1 MKQPVTLQTAQFET
15 KLGSMIAIADDAGLY
30 MLEFMEYRHLDRE
43 MASIRKTLHANIEPG
58 ESKIIDCVKAELD
71 QYFAGNSLVFKTPVH
86 LTGTAFQNNVWE
98 QLQKIPA
105 GETRSYLDLAKAL
118 HKPTAFRA
126 VAQANGANPLVLIVP
141 CHRVINTNG
150 ALGGYSC
157 GLERKQWLLE
167 HEKTMASLRQ

>member
-1 MKQPVTLQTAQFET
+1 MQQQIILQTAQFET
-15 KLGSMIAIADDAGLY
+15 KLGNMIAVADDAGLY
-30 MLEFMEYRHLDRE
+30 LLEFMEYRHLDRA
-43 MASIRKTLHANIEPG
+43 MTSIRKKFHANIEPG
-58 ESKIIDCVKAELD
+58 ESKIIDSVKAELD

-86 LTGTAFQNNVWE
+86 LTGTAFQNTVWE

-118 HKPTAFRA
+118 HKPAAFRA
-126 VAQANGANPLVLIVP
+126 VAQANGTNPLVIIVP

-167 HEKTMASLRQ
+167 HEKSLRQ